1 MQLNIY
7 LCTISSTSFGL
18 TRPSSGAMDV
28 IIYLH
33 IQHMVSL
40 VWLGVGLEE
49 CVCWW
54 RVAVQNAT
62 STHNYTKETIFCICK
77 EIITSIAPEDRRVSP
92 KHVELKV
99 HK

>member
-1 MQLNIY
+1 MEVNIY
-7 LCTISSTSFGL
+7 LCTLSSKCFGL

-40 VWLGVGLEE
+40 EKLGVGFEQ

-54 RVAVQNAT
+54 RVAVQHAT
-62 STHNYTKETIFCICK
+62 STHT
-77 EIITSIAPEDRRVSP
+77 PQDRHLTTPRTPYAVYVN
-92 KHVELKV
+92 KL
-99 HK
+99 